1 MVTRTLTQIED
12 CHWVAAAKGKPGD
25 NLDAADTGTI
35 INLET

>member
-12 CHWVAAAKGKPGD
+12 CHWVAAAKGK
-25 NLDAADTGTI
+25 LDAADTGTI